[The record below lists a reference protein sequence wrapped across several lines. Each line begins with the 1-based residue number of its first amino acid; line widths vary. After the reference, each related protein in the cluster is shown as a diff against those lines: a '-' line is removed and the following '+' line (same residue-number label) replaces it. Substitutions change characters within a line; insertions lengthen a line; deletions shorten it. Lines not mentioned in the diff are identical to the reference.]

1 MALFA
6 RAPVTRESRNCAL
19 QSGHGAPHM
28 RVAKDGVTW
37 RTIMQMKMLAAA
49 ATLATMIASP
59 ALTQTPGPQP
69 PAAQRAPDQTFGQS
83 GTGPGQP
90 ALIDIQTDGRRHSD
104 NPANDVYLNQ
114 RYVGSDPDPYI
125 RWELRRD
132 VSPTE

>member
-1 MALFA
+1 VRCGRAHCAPQMA
-6 RAPVTRESRNCAL
+6 
-19 QSGHGAPHM
+19 QG
-28 RVAKDGVTW
+28 GVTW

-49 ATLATMIASP
+49 ATLVTMSASP
-59 ALTQTPGPQP
+59 ALTQTPGQQTPGG
-69 PAAQRAPDQTFGQS
+69 QRAPDQTFGQS

-90 ALIDIQTDGRRHSD
+90 VLNDIQTEGRRHSD

-114 RYVGSDPDPYI
+114 RYIGSDPDPYI